1 MTANLE
7 QTSDLRPVPQ
17 TSFPA
22 PSSQPLLQRAR
33 RTAGQTLGS
42 TLLAAVRP
50 LTISC
55 LVLVAAIAGGHLE
68 AAPRVLPAG
77 QLPQDQRL
85 QPLKDLDGYF
95 PFTPSSSPQE
105 WQQRAERVRRQILV
119 SQGLWPLPK
128 PTPLNP
134 VIHGK
139 VERDGFTVER
149 VYFESLPGFFVT
161 GSLYRPT
168 KAASGKRP
176 GVLCPHGHWNNGRFY
191 DNGEEGV
198 KKEIADGAEKYPEGG
213 RSPLQARCMQLA
225 RMGCVVF
232 HYDMIGY
239 ADNKQLSFEL
249 AHRFAKQ
256 RPEMNTVENWGL
268 YSPQA
273 ETHLQSIMGLQT
285 LNSIRSLDFLLT
297 LPDVDPARIGVT
309 GASGGGTQTMLL
321 GAIDP
326 RPAVAYPAVMVST
339 AMQGG
344 CTCENCSLLRVD
356 TGNIEFSAMFAPKPQ
371 GMSAANDWTKEMETK
386 GFPQIKKQYE
396 LLGAADNVMLK
407 ATINFGHNYNYVNRA
422 AMYNWFNK
430 HLKIGLPEPIEEGDY
445 KRLSIAEMTVWDDQH
460 PAPPSGDD
468 FERRLV
474 SYWHQDAQEQLA
486 ALTPTDNASWKKYQ
500 QVVGGAIDIL
510 VGRTTPASKDVSYE
524 QTHKSQQGNHLL
536 MTGLVRVK
544 ARGEE
549 LPVAFLHP
557 QAWNG
562 RVVIW
567 LSEAGKAGLFAD
579 GDRPRPEVQQLVD
592 AGISVV
598 GVDLLYQ
605 GEFLPAEAAGRLE
618 KTPRV
623 KNPREFAG
631 YTFGYNS
638 AVLASRV
645 HDVLSIVAFARG
657 YEKPPTRIDL
667 VGLNGTGPIAALA
680 KAQAGEAITAT
691 AIDTRGFRFG
701 KLLEL
706 HDPNF
711 LPGGAKY
718 GDLPGILSL
727 AAPGKLWV
735 TGEGE
740 KLPAIV
746 QAAYGASGQKAHAQA
761 FSGPAADASAAAVAW
776 ILKN

>member
-1 MTANLE
+1 MNYDRLPTSPPCSSRDSRRLATRRWLMT
-7 QTSDLRPVPQ
+7 LRSLALTIVP
-17 TSFPA
+17 
-22 PSSQPLLQRAR
+22 
-33 RTAGQTLGS
+33 
-42 TLLAAVRP
+42 LAAF
-50 LTISC
+50 
-55 LVLVAAIAGGHLE
+55 AASLPAITPAS

-77 QLPQDQRL
+77 QLPKDQRL

-95 PFTPSSSPQE
+95 PFTPSATADE
-105 WQQRAERVRRQILV
+105 WQTRAERVRRQILV

-139 VERDGFTVER
+139 VERDGYTVER

-168 KAASGKRP
+168 KPASGKRP

-191 DNGEEGV
+191 DVGAEGI
-198 KKEIADGAEKYPEGG
+198 KKEMTDGAEKYAEGG

-239 ADNKQLSFEL
+239 ADSKQLSFEL

-256 RPEMNTVENWGL
+256 RPEMNTLENWGL
-268 YSPQA
+268 YSTQA
-273 ETHLQSIMGLQT
+273 ESNLQSIMGLQT

-326 RPAVAYPAVMVST
+326 RPVVAYPAVMVST

-386 GFPQIKKQYE
+386 GFPEIKKLYS

-422 AMYNWFNK
+422 AMYSWFNK
-430 HLKIGLPEPIEEGDY
+430 HLKLGLTEPIEEGDY
-445 KRLSIAEMTVWDDQH
+445 KRLTMEEMTVWDDKH
-460 PAPPSGDD
+460 PAPPAGDE
-468 FERRLV
+468 FERKLV
-474 SYWHQDAQEQLA
+474 KYWHQDAQDQLA
-486 ALTPTDNASWKKYQ
+486 ALTPKDESSWKKYQ
-500 QVVGGAIDIL
+500 QVVGGAVDVM
-510 VGRTTPASKDVSYE
+510 VGRNLPASAAVTYE
-524 QTHKSQQGNHLL
+524 QTHKTKQGNHLL
-536 MTGLVRVK
+536 MAGLVRTK
-544 ARGEE
+544 SRGEE
-549 LPVAFLHP
+549 LPIAFVHP

-562 RVVIW
+562 RVVVW
-567 LSEAGKAGLFAD
+567 LSDAGKAGLFAN
-579 GDRPRPEVQQLVD
+579 GDQPRPEVQQLVD

-605 GEFLPAEAAGRLE
+605 GEFLAAGQAQGLE

-631 YTFGYNS
+631 YTFSYNH
-638 AVLASRV
+638 AVIASRV
-645 HDVLSIVAFARG
+645 HDVLTVLAFARG

-667 VGLNGTGPIAALA
+667 VGLGRTGAIAALA
-680 KAQAGEAITAT
+680 KAQAGDAITAT
-691 AIDTRGFRFG
+691 AVDTQGFRFG
-701 KLLEL
+701 KLQEI

-727 AAPGKLWV
+727 AAPSKLWV
-735 TGEGE
+735 AGEGE
-740 KLPAIV
+740 RLPAIV
-746 QAAYGASGQKAHAQA
+746 QATYAATGKKDLAQSY
-761 FSGPAADASAAAVAW
+761 SGPATDTASAAVTW
-776 ILKN
+776 LLKN